1 VWSAVLASERLPGG
15 SARKGRTIVATSD
28 VTRGAVGAPVRW
40 GLWLIA
46 VAGIL
51 CTAIFTYWMTAG
63 DLNPE
68 TDPKKFADYATS
80 IGSIGRNVA
89 YLVGIGVLAL
99 YGMLAGG
106 REHSLALAGL
116 VLHVAS
122 LCTLLA
128 GLGGAIFGQAVVAG
142 LYEEGNT
149 GVAPAL
155 VKLNGGTF
163 GTAIL
168 VAFLVAVVLAVLGA
182 IATGIAIWRSGAL
195 PRWSAVVFGL
205 GFVLFAGSAPLITH
219 LGGILLAIASIWM
232 VRSLAQ
238 EAPAA
243 ALEAR
248 TA

>member
-1 VWSAVLASERLPGG
+1 M
-15 SARKGRTIVATSD
+15 ATSD

-80 IGSIGRNVA
+80 IGSIGSNVA
-89 YLVGIGVLAL
+89 YLVGIVLLLFGVLAL

-182 IATGIAIWRSGAL
+182 IATGIAIWRSRAL

-219 LGGILLAIASIWM
+219 LGGILLAIASIWV